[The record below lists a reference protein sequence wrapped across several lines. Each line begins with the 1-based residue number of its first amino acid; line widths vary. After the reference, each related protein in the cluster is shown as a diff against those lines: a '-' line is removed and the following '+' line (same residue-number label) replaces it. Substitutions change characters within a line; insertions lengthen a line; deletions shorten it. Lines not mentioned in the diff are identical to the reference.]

1 MNEPRGN
8 WYLLTGLLLGLA
20 FGLLYSWVISPVK
33 YVDTEP
39 ISLSATY
46 KDEYR
51 RVIALAY
58 ASTHDLGRASE
69 RLKLLDPGDSLARL
83 VGQAQA
89 MMAGNP
95 QSPEA
100 HALALLATNL
110 GQPSAQTPTQPGT
123 QVAAQFTQAAAQNT
137 QAPVDTPTPTDTPE
151 VVDAVRSPTIPVSPT
166 PTISP
171 TATITPTP
179 TFTPRATATQAA
191 TQSAPFVLK
200 EQKEICDGSI
210 PAGRLVIEIS
220 DHNNN
225 PLAGVQI
232 TVSWEG
238 GENKFYTGLA
248 PEVSPGYADF
258 QMSNDYKYILTI
270 GDNRTLIS
278 NITSSPNCAKQFK
291 FSQ

>member
-8 WYLLTGLLLGLA
+8 WYLLTGLVLGLA

-39 ISLSATY
+39 VSLSATY

-51 RVIALAY
+51 RGIALAY

-69 RLKLLDPGDSLARL
+69 RLKLLDPGDPLALL
-83 VGQAQA
+83 VDQAQR
-89 MMAGNP
+89 MMADNP

-100 HALALLATNL
+100 RALALLATNL
-110 GQPSAQTPTQPGT
+110 GQPANAAHTATQPAT
-123 QVAAQFTQAAAQNT
+123 QMAAQFTQP
-137 QAPVDTPTPTDTPE
+137 PVETPTPTGTPE
-151 VVDAVRSPTIPVSPT
+151 VVEAVRSPTVPVSPT
-166 PTISP
+166 PTPTTINP

-179 TFTPRATATQAA
+179 TFTPRATATQAP

-200 EQKEICDGSI
+200 EQKEVCDGSI
-210 PAGRLVIEIS
+210 AAGKMVIEVS
-220 DHNNN
+220 DADEK

-232 TVSWEG
+232 IVSWEG
-238 GENKFYTGLA
+238 GENRFYTGLA
-248 PEVSPGYADF
+248 PEISRGYADF
-258 QMSNDYKYILTI
+258 QMTSGNKYILQI
-270 GDNRTLIS
+270 GDSRTLIR
-278 NITSSPNCAKQFK
+278 NITPTPNCGIKFV